1 MSAIPVDIVLTVTP
15 TLEVTLTPPTPVAI
29 TAGLQGPAGPPGA
42 DGDGAITLLASG
54 ALGGHRLVAADG
66 AGGVTYASCD
76 DPTDLPAVLGM
87 TLHAAT
93 DGAAIALRR
102 VGEVEES
109 SWSWT
114 PGQPVYLGLAGVPTQ
129 TLPPTALF
137 GLIVGIPT
145 SPTTLFMAPREPVLF
160 P

>member
-1 MSAIPVDIVLTVTP
+1 MSTLPVDVVLSVTP
-15 TLEVTLTPPTPVAI
+15 TLEVTLAAPPPVAI

-145 SPTTLFMAPREPVLF
+145 SPTTLFMTPREPVSF
-160 P
+160 T

>member
-1 MSAIPVDIVLTVTP
+1 MSDYLIEVLISS
-15 TLEVTLTPPTPVAI
+15 PPPVAI
-29 TAGLQGPAGPPGA
+29 TAGLQGPSGPPGA
-42 DGDGAITLLASG
+42 DGDGVITLLASG

-93 DGAAIALRR
+93 DGAAIAISR

-109 SWSWT
+109 SWAWT

-129 TLPPTALF
+129 TLPPQALF

-145 SPTTLFMAPREPVLF
+145 TPTTLFLAPREPISF
-160 P
+160 T

>member
-1 MSAIPVDIVLTVTP
+1 MSAIPVDIVLTVT
-15 TLEVTLTPPTPVAI
+15 PTPVAI

-42 DGDGAITLLASG
+42 DGDSAITLLASG

-93 DGAAIALRR
+93 DGAAIAIRR

-109 SWSWT
+109 SWAWT

-129 TLPPTALF
+129 TLPPQALF

-145 SPTTLFMAPREPVLF
+145 SHTTLFMAPREPVSF
-160 P
+160 T

>member
-1 MSAIPVDIVLTVTP
+1 MSAIPVDIVLTVP
-15 TLEVTLTPPTPVAI
+15 PVAI

-42 DGDGAITLLASG
+42 DGDGAAITLLASG

-76 DPTDLPAVLGM
+76 DAQALLALLGM
-87 TLHAAT
+87 TLHAAA
-93 DGAAIALRR
+93 GGEAIALRR

-109 SWSWT
+109 SWTWT
-114 PGQPVYLGLAGVPTQ
+114 PGLPVYLGLAGVPTQ

>member
-1 MSAIPVDIVLTVTP
+1 MSTLPVDIVLAA
-15 TLEVTLTPPTPVAI
+15 PPPVAI

-87 TLHAAT
+87 TLHAAAS
-93 DGAAIALRR
+93 GAAIAIRR

-145 SPTTLFMAPREPVLF
+145 SPTTLFMTPRELVSF
-160 P
+160 T

>member
-1 MSAIPVDIVLTVTP
+1 MSDYLIEVLISS
-15 TLEVTLTPPTPVAI
+15 PPPVAI

-42 DGDGAITLLASG
+42 DGDGVITLMASG

-76 DPTDLPAVLGM
+76 DPADLPAVLGM
-87 TLHAAT
+87 TLHAAAS
-93 DGAAIALRR
+93 GAAIALRR

-109 SWSWT
+109 SWTWT
-114 PGQPVYLGLAGVPTQ
+114 PGLPVYLGLAGVPTQ
-129 TLPPTALF
+129 ALPPAALF

-145 SPTTLFMAPREPVLF
+145 TPTTLFLAPREPIFLT
-160 P
+160 